1 MRRLIFPLLLGVAGI
16 AVLCSLGLWQ
26 VQRMEWK
33 RGYLAEI
40 EARIA
45 ADPVALPLRA
55 DPGTDRY
62 LPVFVEGAFTG
73 EALEV
78 LSSHKTGGVGVR
90 VIAVFEAGGP
100 EGVRRVLVDRGYLPE
115 AQRSV
120 PRRVTVARVEGNLQ
134 WPQDSDRFTP
144 PPDERTGMWY
154 ARDVGAMARALGTEP
169 LLIVARAPTGDG
181 IQPMPVDTS
190 GIPNDHWG
198 YAITWFLLAAV
209 WAGMTAG
216 LLWRMTRRGA

>member
-1 MRRLIFPLLLGVAGI
+1 MLRRMIFPVLLGLAGF

-45 ADPVALPLRA
+45 AAAVTLPRVPDPA
-55 DPGTDRY
+55 TDRY
-62 LPVFVEGAFTG
+62 LPVFAQGAFTG

-78 LSSHKTGGVGVR
+78 LSSTNLGGVGVR
-90 VIAVFEAGGP
+90 VVEVFETDG
-100 EGVRRVLVDRGYLPE
+100 RRVLVDRGYLPE
-115 AQRSV
+115 AARTTL
-120 PRRVTVARVEGNLQ
+120 RGVTEARVEGNLH

-144 PPDERTGMWY
+144 PPDAATGLWF
-154 ARDVGAMARALGTEP
+154 ARDVAAMAQALGTEP
-169 LLIVARAPTGDG
+169 TLIVARSPTGDG
-181 IQPMPVDTS
+181 IAPMPVDTS

-198 YAITWFLLAAV
+198 YAITWFSLAAV
-209 WAGMTAG
+209 WAGMTAF
-216 LLWRMTRRGA
+216 LLWRTGARTV